1 MKASTNHRLKKPER
15 REAWE
20 SSSSSACEM
29 TEVKSHEHKDQLV
42 QQQNEIIL
50 IQLPIA
56 MQAVKINPFSLSFY
70 TCSITTI
77 VYKLGNQVSNS
88 KAVYVLLA
96 LFKVFHRMS
105 TKNKIKHNNYTQY
118 TALHNSPSFYCI
130 SLGNLIS
137 QTWFRPNNPPQLNNR
152 NCLKIQCWR
161 KDLHFPLHL
170 MCTGKKEKSC
180 PLVAF
185 NC

>member
-1 MKASTNHRLKKPER
+1 
-15 REAWE
+15 
-20 SSSSSACEM
+20 M

-50 IQLPIA
+50 IPIA
-56 MQAVKINPFSLSFY
+56 TSVQAVKINPFRLSFY

-88 KAVYVLLA
+88 KAVYILLA

-118 TALHNSPSFYCI
+118 TDLHNSPSFYCT
-130 SLGNLIS
+130 SLKNLIS
-137 QTWFRPNNPPQLNNR
+137 HTWFRLNNPPSWTTGTAVLKFNVDEKTFIFHCIWCAQEKGKITCCIQL
-152 NCLKIQCWR
+152 LAI
-161 KDLHFPLHL
+161 
-170 MCTGKKEKSC
+170 S
-180 PLVAF
+180 
-185 NC
+185 